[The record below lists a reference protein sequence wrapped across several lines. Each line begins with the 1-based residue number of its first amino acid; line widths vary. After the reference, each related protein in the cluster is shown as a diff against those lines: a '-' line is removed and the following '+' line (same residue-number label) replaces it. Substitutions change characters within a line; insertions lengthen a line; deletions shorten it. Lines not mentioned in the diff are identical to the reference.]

1 MQHSEIV
8 TRLSQISTSEIIYSI
23 SMQIILSAIV
33 NRMGEKALSLTVEDL
48 RLARDEVRIAIDHN
62 LDIRGYINM
71 GLDSWDIIRGL

>member
-62 LDIRGYINM
+62 LDIRDYINM